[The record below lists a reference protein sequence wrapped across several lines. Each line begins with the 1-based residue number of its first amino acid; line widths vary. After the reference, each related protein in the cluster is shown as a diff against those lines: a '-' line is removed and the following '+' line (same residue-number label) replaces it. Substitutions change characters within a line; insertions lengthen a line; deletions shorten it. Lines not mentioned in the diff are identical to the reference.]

1 MVNLKALRPEELQDF
16 VVSCSLPP
24 FRARQLIHRI
34 YEKGAESIDDIK
46 EFSKQLREQLSKK
59 AYISN
64 LKLLER
70 HRAADGTEKFLFELE
85 DRLSIETVL
94 IPDENRLTLCV
105 SSQVGCAMGCD
116 FCLTGTM
123 GLKRNLKSFE
133 IVDQVI
139 QVSKLISPRRITN
152 IVFMGMGEPLNN
164 IEEVSEALSRITRLI
179 GISKRR
185 ITLSTSGIVP
195 NLLKLPEMAPSVNI
209 AISLNATTDE
219 IRNTI
224 MPINRRYPIKTLLE
238 ACRAYPL
245 EPRRRI
251 TFEYVLLKDVNDTY
265 DDAIRLIKLLKGI
278 PLKINLIPFNPYT
291 GAKYKRP
298 HEDRVLEFQ
307 EILIKRGLT
316 ALIRKSKGA
325 EICGACGQLIGR
337 GAVQKSSSI
346 LVHHH

>member
-16 VVSCSLPP
+16 IVSCSLPP

-46 EFSKQLREQLSKK
+46 EFSKQLREQLSRK

-70 HRAADGTEKFLFELE
+70 QKASDGTEKFLFELE

-94 IPDENRLTLCV
+94 IPDDDRLTLCV

-116 FCLTGTM
+116 FCLTGTI
-123 GLKRNLKSFE
+123 GLKRNLRSFE

-139 QVSKLISPRRITN
+139 QVSKFISYRRITN
-152 IVFMGMGEPLNN
+152 IVFMGMGEPLQN
-164 IEEVSEALSRITRLI
+164 IEEVSDALLRITRLI

-185 ITLSTSGIVP
+185 ITLSTAGIVP

-219 IRNTI
+219 VRNTI
-224 MPINRRYPIKTLLE
+224 MPINRRYPIKMLLE

-251 TFEYVLLKDVNDTY
+251 TFEYVLLRGVNDTI
-265 DDAIRLIKLLKGI
+265 DDAKRLARMLRGI
-278 PLKINLIPFNPYT
+278 PSKVNLIPFNPYR

-298 HEDRVLEFQ
+298 DEDRVLQFQ
-307 EILIKRGLT
+307 EILVNSGIT

-325 EICGACGQLIGR
+325 EICGACGQLAGHNEPNKPDR
-337 GAVQKSSSI
+337 GTRWS
-346 LVHHH
+346 

>member
-16 VVSCSLPP
+16 IVVSCSLPP
-24 FRARQLIHRI
+24 YRAKQLIHRI

-46 EFSKQLREQLSKK
+46 EFSKQLREQLSRK
-59 AYISN
+59 AYITN

-70 HRAADGTEKFLFELE
+70 LSASDSTEKFLFELE
-85 DRLSIETVL
+85 DKLTIETVL
-94 IPDENRLTLCV
+94 IPDEDRLTLCV
-105 SSQVGCAMGCD
+105 SSQVGCAIGCD

-123 GLKRNLKSFE
+123 GLKRNLKCFE
-133 IVDQVI
+133 IIDQVI
-139 QVSKLISPRRITN
+139 QVSKLISPKRITN

-164 IEEVSEALSRITRLI
+164 IEEVSDALWRITRLI

-185 ITLSTSGIVP
+185 ITLSTAGIVP
-195 NLLKLPEMAPSVNI
+195 NLLKLPQMAPSVNI

-219 IRNTI
+219 IRNAI

-251 TFEYVLLKDVNDTY
+251 TFEYVLLKGVNDTS
-265 DDAIRLIKLLKGI
+265 DDAKRLARMLRGI
-278 PLKINLIPFNPYT
+278 PSKINLILFNPYR
-291 GAKYKRP
+291 GAKYRRP
-298 HEDRVLEFQ
+298 DEDRVLQFQ
-307 EILIKRGLT
+307 EILVKRGLT

-325 EICGACGQLIGR
+325 EICGACGQLIGYN
-337 GAVQKSSSI
+337 VSQ
-346 LVHHH
+346 